1 MSDKCA
7 ELCKWIGPLKRRQGV
22 DRDRQQEGFAEFYEF
37 SRDPCLRAVLAS
49 VGNRQLA
56 EDLVADAFAKAWSSW
71 PKVGRHPAPQAWV
84 VRTALNTN
92 VSWWRK
98 RHREVEL
105 TNHDGALPELS
116 DGMDDALMAAV
127 RHLPDRQREVLVIR
141 VFLDLDT
148 ATTAKALGIAEGTVM
163 SHLSRAAAALRRSYT
178 EAHPT
183 EPCVPTV
190 SLAQPREGQ
199 ANE

>member
-7 ELCKWIGPLKRRQGV
+7 ELCKWIGPLKRRQAV
-22 DRDRQQEGFAEFYEF
+22 DRDRQREGFAEFYKR
-37 SRDPCLRAVLAS
+37 SRDTCLRAVLAS

-98 RHREVEL
+98 
-105 TNHDGALPELS
+105 
-116 DGMDDALMAAV
+116 
-127 RHLPDRQREVLVIR
+127 
-141 VFLDLDT
+141 
-148 ATTAKALGIAEGTVM
+148 
-163 SHLSRAAAALRRSYT
+163 
-178 EAHPT
+178 
-183 EPCVPTV
+183 
-190 SLAQPREGQ
+190 
-199 ANE
+199 